1 MSLNV
6 LADQEEGG
14 FEVTRFEQIQEP
26 RRVFNTGTIVKRHGH
41 VRAMDAHMSAPG
53 RTRLL
58 PPSQRP
64 LQPPVF
70 RSLPLSKDFSQNG
83 FSSS

>member
-26 RRVFNTGTIVKRHGH
+26 RRVFNTGTIVKRHGQAG
-41 VRAMDAHMSAPG
+41 AMDAHMSAPG
-53 RTRLL
+53 RNPP
-58 PPSQRP
+58 PPSRP
-64 LQPPVF
+64 AP
-70 RSLPLSKDFSQNG
+70 
-83 FSSS
+83 SSAPGL